1 MVKYN
6 QTQQSKTTVRNYE
19 GEKAFTGDKYLNLY
33 LRTATQMV
41 MTDKFYGDKEE
52 QYQEW
57 IGAVRDM
64 AKQDPEFLLRL
75 AAYVRNEMKLR
86 TAPMAMLVEAL
97 LQNKGNHQ
105 VYDMVR
111 KYGWKVIQ
119 RADEF
124 AEVIAYYLS
133 VHPDKPK
140 SIPKTLKTL
149 INNMLLS
156 DRFTEYNI
164 IKNDK
169 NNSSIKLRDVLRLTH
184 PNPKKDTKTSEFF
197 RKIVKQESFSDI
209 ADETWEGIISKEGS
223 STETW
228 TKAASKMPIFATV
241 RNLRNLLDND
251 VTLTEVITKLHNEET
266 VKKSRMLPFRFYQ
279 AYNEVKGRNL
289 QLDAALEESV
299 SLATLNNIPHYDGV
313 TVVFVDVSGSMTS
326 KLNSKSKMSY
336 MEIGAL
342 FGAVMRKSH
351 KDVLLFGF
359 DDQIYPIN
367 TNMNDS
373 IFYTMKKI
381 LQYNGGATDAWKCI
395 KMLIDGGIKVDRILF
410 FSDQQNYNSDSRYT
424 YRLLPPNTIGTLQ
437 QFNTVESLLGQYRQ
451 SINPNVVL
459 YDIDLSGYGT
469 VSFDPN
475 NPKNVIMAGWSER
488 IFDLMKVAEET
499 SNIRDVVS
507 TIYP

>member
-6 QTQQSKTTVRNYE
+6 QTAQQSKTTVRNYE

-41 MTDKFYGDKEE
+41 MTDKFYGDKNE

-64 AKQDPEFLLRL
+64 AKSDPEFLLRL
-75 AAYVRNEMKLR
+75 AAYTRNQMKLR
-86 TAPMAMLVEAL
+86 TAPMAILVEAL
-97 LQNKGNHQ
+97 LQNKGNQ
-105 VYDMVR
+105 KVYDMVR

-124 AEVIAYYLS
+124 AEIIAYYIS
-133 VHPDKPK
+133 VKGQIGTGTPK
-140 SIPKTLKTL
+140 ANSLPKTLKTL

-156 DRFTEYNI
+156 DKFTEYNI

-169 NNSSIKLRDVLRLTH
+169 NNSSIKLRDVLRITH
-184 PNPKKDTKTSEFF
+184 PHPKDDKTSEFF
-197 RKIVKQESFSDI
+197 RKIVKQESFADI

-223 STETW
+223 STESW
-228 TKAASKMPIFATV
+228 TKASTVMPIFATV

-251 VTLTEVITKLHNEET
+251 VILTEVITKLQNPET

-279 AYNEVKGRNL
+279 AYNEVKSRNL
-289 QLDAALEESV
+289 QLDVALEESIR
-299 SLATLNNIPHYDGV
+299 LATLNNIPHFDGV
-313 TVVFVDVSGSMTS
+313 TAVFVDVSGSMTS
-326 KLNSKSKMSY
+326 NLNNKSKMSY

-351 KDVLLFGF
+351 KDILLFGF

-367 TNMNDS
+367 TNMSDS
-373 IFYTMKKI
+373 IFYTMNKI
-381 LQYNGGATDAWKCI
+381 LQHNGGATYADKCI

-410 FSDQQNYNSDSRYT
+410 FSDQQNYSSSYYST
-424 YRLLPPNTIGTLQ
+424 TGATIQQLLQLYR
-437 QFNTVESLLGQYRQ
+437 TV
-451 SINPNVVL
+451 INPNTVL

-488 IFDLMKVAEET
+488 IFDLMQVVDET
-499 SNIRDVVS
+499 SKLNIRNVVE
-507 TIYP
+507 TLYP